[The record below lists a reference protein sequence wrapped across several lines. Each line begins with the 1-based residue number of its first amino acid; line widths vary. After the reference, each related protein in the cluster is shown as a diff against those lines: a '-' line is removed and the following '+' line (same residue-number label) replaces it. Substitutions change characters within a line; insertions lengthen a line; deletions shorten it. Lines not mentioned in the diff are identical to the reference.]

1 MFDNIENLKLVYST
15 HGISKPHQNSILR
28 KSHVFNFRISESMLF
43 KIDDRSITVSEG
55 QMLFI
60 PQGYSY
66 TIEAVSKK
74 DSQFTTVSFQA
85 DLKDPEP
92 KVYSLENFSE
102 ANFFYNYFTDYWNF
116 GNQSEKYKCISAF
129 YSLLSYLSHL
139 EHLDYADKKKLKII
153 EPAVNYLKSHMF
165 DCSLKIDCLH
175 SLCGVS
181 DTYFRK
187 IFISNFGMSPRQ
199 YVQSIRMNQAKSIM
213 DNQDFDTIGEIA
225 ESVGYKDPLYFS
237 RVFKN
242 KYGISPSNINKQA

>member
-15 HGISKPHQNSILR
+15 HGISKPRHNSIV
-28 KSHVFNFRISESMLF
+28 KTTHVFNFRISGSILF
-43 KIDDRSITVSEG
+43 ELEDRSITVNEG
-55 QMLFI
+55 QLLFI
-60 PQGYSY
+60 PQGCSY
-66 TIEAVSKK
+66 ALKAVSEK
-74 DSQFTTVSFQA
+74 DSRFTTVSFRA
-85 DLKDPEP
+85 DLTDPEP
-92 KVYSLENFSE
+92 RLYSLENFSE

-129 YSLLSYLSHL
+129 YSLLSYLSHI

-187 IFISNFGMSPRQ
+187 IFISNYGMSPRQ
-199 YVQSIRMNQAKSIM
+199 YVQSIRMNQAKSII
-213 DNQDFDTIGEIA
+213 DNEDFYRISEIA

-237 RVFKN
+237 RAFKN
-242 KYGISPSNINKQA
+242 KYGLAPTNINKQV